1 VDTDR
6 GPLLDF
12 GVLAGRLAAAA
23 LALGAVVFIAVVVE
37 GLREGLTFGL
47 MGRWLAVFVVAFLVA
62 AALVTGGHALAGAL
76 RVRRRGGRLKSDG
89 VGFLPPRRRREE
101 D

>member
-12 GVLAGRLAAAA
+12 GVLAGRLGTAA

-47 MGRWLAVFVVAFLVA
+47 MGRWLAVFVAAFLVA
-62 AALVTGGHALAGAL
+62 AALLTAGHALAGAL
-76 RVRRRGGRLKSDG
+76 RARRQGDSLKSDG
-89 VGFLPPRRRREE
+89 VGFLPPKRRPEA